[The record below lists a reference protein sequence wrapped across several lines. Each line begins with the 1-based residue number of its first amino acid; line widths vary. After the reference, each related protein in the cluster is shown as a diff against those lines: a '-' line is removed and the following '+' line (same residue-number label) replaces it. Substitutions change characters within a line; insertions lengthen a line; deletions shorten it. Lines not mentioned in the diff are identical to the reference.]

1 MLAECRNRP
10 WLQRSLARPGWM
22 LAALGAMS
30 LTIEV
35 CQQWPEFFF
44 PGHAIGEFIR
54 NLANALVAAVLFN
67 WILVEIPAQRRRR
80 LAYSRHLLA
89 LQLLTQSGPHSL
101 AYYRGV
107 ADLVGADVTE
117 LDAWNTESIERCVR
131 AIYEKAP
138 TLIHERRQLLGVQI
152 NALQLALD
160 GLEPASYFLDPDVA
174 VALALFPAEKGIHQL
189 QPPDASDPEPWKR
202 EVHIAG
208 SLLEASRRLYGALT
222 SCAPYLELDVEKGC
236 VTMSDN
242 KTWHV
247 QLEDLVRD
255 SGKTGLR
262 LAVV

>member
-1 MLAECRNRP
+1 
-10 WLQRSLARPGWM
+10 M
-22 LAALGAMS
+22 LAALGAVS

-101 AYYRGV
+101 AYYRGA

-117 LDAWNTESIERCVR
+117 LDAWDTESIEGYVH
-131 AIYEKAP
+131 AIYEKVP
-138 TLIHERRQLLGVQI
+138 TIIHERRQLLGVQI
-152 NALQLALD
+152 NALQLALE

-174 VALALFPAEKGIHQL
+174 VALALFPAEKGLNQL
-189 QPPDASDPEPWKR
+189 QPPEADDPEPWKR
-202 EVHIAG
+202 EVHIAW
-208 SLLEASRRLYGALT
+208 SLLEASRRLYGALA
-222 SCAPYLELDVEKGC
+222 SCAPYLELEAEKGC
-236 VTMSDN
+236 VTMNNN

-247 QLEDLVRD
+247 RLEDLVRVG
-255 SGKTGLR
+255 SNT
-262 LAVV
+262 